1 MAACLAN
8 VPGASA
14 VTCSRKGGFPL
25 SGVLSVLCGMKI
37 LMLTASSHFP
47 SGFLCYCIL
56 FVLMCEAAGVCS
68 AFRNCQISVHRLF
81 FKAYIVMTL

>member
-8 VPGASA
+8 NPGASA
-14 VTCSRKGGFPL
+14 VTCSRKGGFPV
-25 SGVLSVLCGMKI
+25 SGVLSVLCGMRI
-37 LMLTASSHFP
+37 LMLITSHFP
-47 SGFLCYCIL
+47 SGSLCYCIL

-68 AFRNCQISVHRLF
+68 AFRNSQMSVHRLF